1 MLLWRPTWTI
11 KALMRLGWYSDAVA
25 EFLVLRVGVWDAV
38 GDGDW
43 LRWQLFPWRNNMKR
57 LLAEEKARI
66 ASTL

>member
-1 MLLWRPTWTI
+1 
-11 KALMRLGWYSDAVA
+11 MRLGWYSDAVA